1 VLQCGVEE
9 ERGAAVVLCAHA
21 VKCNRQQLQRHC
33 QCQAPHCTGAGAG
46 AGASN
51 GSSSGASR
59 GRGDRPG
66 HAACNSASE

>member
-21 VKCNRQQLQRHC
+21 VKRNRQQLQRHC
-33 QCQAPHCTGAGAG
+33 HCQAPHCTGAG